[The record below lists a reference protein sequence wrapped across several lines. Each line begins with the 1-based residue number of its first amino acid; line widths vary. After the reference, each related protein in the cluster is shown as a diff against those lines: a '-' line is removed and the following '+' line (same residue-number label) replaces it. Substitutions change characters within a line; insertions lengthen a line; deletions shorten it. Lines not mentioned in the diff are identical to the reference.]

1 MSFKGKFHREIWER
15 VHAAKNPTRTT
26 RKQRERILAVLQ
38 QAEKPLSQKEIA
50 ERANVPTPIVCR
62 VLKHML
68 KELLVFRIGYK
79 HEPHKP
85 YRYVLD
91 SRNLEKILE
100 QHYRCP
106 LCNGNKFSQ
115 LFHEIYCENENCK
128 TRLFSFCLELIDP
141 DDISNLLTKIAT
153 RSYTQDSPL
162 LESEPNH
169 TVDKRE

>member
-1 MSFKGKFHREIWER
+1 MSFKSRFHRETWER
-15 VHAAKNPTRTT
+15 VHAPKNPTRTT

-50 ERANVPTPIVCR
+50 ERANVPTPTVCR

-85 YRYVLD
+85 YRYVLN
-91 SRNLEKILE
+91 SVNLEKILK
-100 QHYRCP
+100 QYYRCP
-106 LCNGNKFSQ
+106 LCNGNEFLYS
-115 LFHEIYCENENCK
+115 FHEIYCKNEKCQ

-141 DDISNLLTKIAT
+141 DDISNLLAEIAT
-153 RSYTQDSPL
+153 CSYTQG
-162 LESEPNH
+162 
-169 TVDKRE
+169 